1 MPVTLEL
8 MRSGRERVAD
18 VVVATH
24 DGGDRRELR
33 RAAVVEGVGVDGEQ
47 RTDPIERADRH
58 RSGHDRGNV
67 AVQHRQA
74 GGDGTPL
81 GAVLQPSIELYERHG
96 GGRRRRRILKG
107 EQPADLPVQQVTK
120 VQLAINL
127 KTAKALGLTVPTSLI
142 GRADEIIE

>member
-1 MPVTLEL
+1 MDRLEL

-47 RTDPIERADRH
+47 RADPVERADRY
-58 RSGHDRGNV
+58 RTGHDRGNV
-67 AVQHRQA
+67 AVERRDG

-81 GAVLQPSIELYERHG
+81 GASLPPSMMKMKMMMMMNG
-96 GGRRRRRILKG
+96 GAGSCGRL
-107 EQPADLPVQQVTK
+107 
-120 VQLAINL
+120 
-127 KTAKALGLTVPTSLI
+127 
-142 GRADEIIE
+142 